1 MINFNKKKCKAPAP
15 INVDV
20 SVTSGLQRKKA
31 KEPSLRFSFS
41 ERAAMIAF
49 GSDLYGIVGQDPNN
63 PNRIYFTSEDSGS
76 GYKISGMNNE
86 SSRKYTTF
94 GCCYPTKKYG
104 DFIGYYNMKYDKVN
118 GAFYIDCNE
127 KKTY

>member
-1 MINFNKKKCKAPAP
+1 MEIEGFRVEKLISKA
-15 INVDV
+15 
-20 SVTSGLQRKKA
+20 
-31 KEPSLRFSFS
+31 
-41 ERAAMIAF
+41 IAE
-49 GSDLYGIVGQDPNN
+49 GIVFRHIRCISD
-63 PNRIYFTSEDSGS
+63 TCMELTLTAEDSGS

-86 SSRKYTTF
+86 STRKYTTF

-127 KKTY
+127 KKTF